1 MADVRDFGTYGVWRG
16 VAALDAA
23 FAVEVE
29 RLGYGALWVGGS
41 PDADLRIVDEILD
54 VTERLTVAT
63 GIVNIW
69 KDDAADVARSF
80 RRIEARHPGRFVVGI
95 GSGHREA
102 TAERVRPL
110 ASLAQYLDVLDA
122 EGVGRDQRV
131 LAALGDRTLTLAAER
146 SLGAHPYLTVPAHTA
161 HARRV
166 LDAARPG
173 SLLAP
178 EQKVVLHADQEQAR
192 AIARRYLRRY
202 FGLENYV
209 GALIR
214 SGVDEREFEAGGSD
228 ALIDLVASNPT
239 AAAALAGVRA
249 HLDAGADHVA
259 IQALGDDPLGGLAQ
273 LAESLAL
280 HA

>member
-69 KDDAADVARSF
+69 KDDATDVARSF